1 MSPELLSHIV
11 KELPEA
17 IKGGV
22 ISKIRQSDE
31 KTIFIEVFLRGQ
43 RKILVISAH
52 HTHPRLHLTSE
63 KHPNPVPL
71 LHFCA
76 FLRSR
81 IEGAKIEDVSQVSGE
96 NIARIELAKRD
107 GEETKCF
114 TLLAELTGKSSN
126 IILLDSD
133 GIVLEAIKRFP
144 LDTSSRP
151 VAPGVKLAPL
161 SRPLAVKEK
170 IPPFSPTGGETWNEA
185 AERYYGSVL
194 LDESMDARQRRLHR
208 VISEAVKKSKRK
220 LENLLSDKKKAEAD
234 EHAFRLGEL
243 LLLNFTKIQKGAKEI
258 AVENIYDDPPVTI
271 VIPLD
276 PKSSPKENAARF
288 FKRSK
293 KARTALSL
301 LDKRLPEVRGEVEC
315 LEGFLYECENMETM
329 DDALMLEDELASM
342 GYIKME
348 TLKKEAK
355 KPTAEPLRRFT
366 SSEGFEILCGKS
378 GNGND
383 LLVREYLKK
392 DDLWFHAK
400 DSPGAHVVLKSGGK
414 RLTEKAIQEAAA
426 VAAYFSKF
434 KDAEKAEVVF
444 AEAGEVKKPRG
455 AKPGLV
461 TVARYKTVLIKPK
474 LLI

>member
-151 VAPGVKLAPL
+151 VAPGVKLMPL
-161 SRPLAVKEK
+161 PKLFPLKEK
-170 IPPFSPTGGETWNEA
+170 KPLFSLTVGEIWNEA

-194 LDESMDARQRRLHR
+194 SDESMDARQRRLNR
-208 VISEAVKKSKRK
+208 IISEAIKKSKRK
-220 LENLLSDKKKAEAD
+220 LENLLSDKKKAE
-234 EHAFRLGEL
+234 
-243 LLLNFTKIQKGAKEI
+243 
-258 AVENIYDDPPVTI
+258 
-271 VIPLD
+271 
-276 PKSSPKENAARF
+276 
-288 FKRSK
+288 
-293 KARTALSL
+293 
-301 LDKRLPEVRGEVEC
+301 
-315 LEGFLYECENMETM
+315 
-329 DDALMLEDELASM
+329 
-342 GYIKME
+342 
-348 TLKKEAK
+348 
-355 KPTAEPLRRFT
+355 
-366 SSEGFEILCGKS
+366 
-378 GNGND
+378 
-383 LLVREYLKK
+383 
-392 DDLWFHAK
+392 
-400 DSPGAHVVLKSGGK
+400 
-414 RLTEKAIQEAAA
+414 
-426 VAAYFSKF
+426 
-434 KDAEKAEVVF
+434 
-444 AEAGEVKKPRG
+444 
-455 AKPGLV
+455 
-461 TVARYKTVLIKPK
+461 
-474 LLI
+474 